1 MTFKASWGRCSMG
14 QTISVHTNQFD
25 DCSPPFDELNG
36 GELCVFRLCTFRLS
50 VLLFYNLL
58 CVICFSL
65 SFSLICFS
73 SDLLSIVLS
82 LG

>member
-14 QTISVHTNQFD
+14 QTISVHTACLMIVPLHLMN
-25 DCSPPFDELNG
+25 SM
-36 GELCVFRLCTFRLS
+36 GENCVCFVCLPCVIYS
-50 VLLFYNLL
+50 LL

-82 LG
+82 LC